1 MIFIKKKYLI
11 NRLVSILIKIQS
23 IKIIIFLI
31 LFSFAPDLSIA
42 NSENFENQLLNRK
55 KIIKADLKNK
65 ILKNKNVNFSEFM
78 TLKLDLENT
87 SINCFFG
94 YQDDNRIVL
103 CYLLSFFLFYEIDN
117 LFSLNIVFND
127 R

>member
-1 MIFIKKKYLI
+1 MIFIKKI
-11 NRLVSILIKIQS
+11 NFINQLVSMLFKIKS
-23 IKIIIFLI
+23 IKTISFLI
-31 LFSFAPDLSIA
+31 LLSFTPEMSTA
-42 NSENFENQLLNRK
+42 NSENSENKLLNRK

-87 SINCFFG
+87 IINCFFG

-103 CYLLSFFLFYEIDN
+103 CY
-117 LFSLNIVFND
+117 
-127 R
+127 

>member
-1 MIFIKKKYLI
+1 MIFIKKINFIKKLI
-11 NRLVSILIKIQS
+11 VTLFRIKS
-23 IKIIIFLI
+23 IKIISYII
-31 LFSFAPDLSIA
+31 LLSFITKVSIA

-103 CYLLSFFLFYEIDN
+103 CY
-117 LFSLNIVFND
+117 
-127 R
+127 

>member
-1 MIFIKKKYLI
+1 MIFIKKIYLI
-11 NRLVSILIKIQS
+11 NQLVSNLVKIKS

-31 LFSFAPDLSIA
+31 SFSFIPELSIA
-42 NSENFENQLLNRK
+42 KGENFENQLLNRK
-55 KIIKADLKNK
+55 KIIKDDLKNK

-103 CYLLSFFLFYEIDN
+103 CY
-117 LFSLNIVFND
+117 
-127 R
+127 

>member
-11 NRLVSILIKIQS
+11 NRLISILIKIKS

-78 TLKLDLENT
+78 TLKLDLKNT

-94 YQDDNRIVL
+94 YQEDNRIVL
-103 CYLLSFFLFYEIDN
+103 CY
-117 LFSLNIVFND
+117 
-127 R
+127 

>member
-1 MIFIKKKYLI
+1 MIFIKKIYFI
-11 NRLVSILIKIQS
+11 NRLVSLLVKIKS
-23 IKIIIFLI
+23 IKIISFLI
-31 LFSFAPDLSIA
+31 LFNFVTELSIA

-78 TLKLDLENT
+78 TLKLNLENT

-94 YQDDNRIVL
+94 YQDGNRIVL
-103 CYLLSFFLFYEIDN
+103 CY
-117 LFSLNIVFND
+117 
-127 R
+127 

>member
-1 MIFIKKKYLI
+1 MLFKIKSLKTI
-11 NRLVSILIKIQS
+11 S
-23 IKIIIFLI
+23 FLI
-31 LFSFAPDLSIA
+31 LLSFTPEMSTA
-42 NSENFENQLLNRK
+42 NSENSENKLLNRK

-78 TLKLDLENT
+78 TLEIDLENT

-103 CYLLSFFLFYEIDN
+103 CY
-117 LFSLNIVFND
+117 
-127 R
+127 

>member
-1 MIFIKKKYLI
+1 MIFIKKI
-11 NRLVSILIKIQS
+11 NFIKKSVSTLFRIKS
-23 IKIIIFLI
+23 IKIISYII

-42 NSENFENQLLNRK
+42 DSENFENQLLNRK

-78 TLKLDLENT
+78 TMKLDLENT

-103 CYLLSFFLFYEIDN
+103 CY
-117 LFSLNIVFND
+117 
-127 R
+127 

>member
-1 MIFIKKKYLI
+1 MIFIKKI
-11 NRLVSILIKIQS
+11 NFIKKLVSTLFRIKS
-23 IKIIIFLI
+23 IKIISYII
-31 LFSFAPDLSIA
+31 LLSFIAEVSTA
-42 NSENFENQLLNRK
+42 NSENSENQLLNRK
-55 KIIKADLKNK
+55 KITKDDLKNK

-103 CYLLSFFLFYEIDN
+103 CY
-117 LFSLNIVFND
+117 
-127 R
+127 

>member
-11 NRLVSILIKIQS
+11 NRLISILIKIKS
-23 IKIIIFLI
+23 IKIIIFFI
-31 LFSFAPDLSIA
+31 LFSFLPNLSIA

-78 TLKLDLENT
+78 TLKIDLKNT

-94 YQDDNRIVL
+94 YQEDNRIVL
-103 CYLLSFFLFYEIDN
+103 CY
-117 LFSLNIVFND
+117 
-127 R
+127 

>member
-1 MIFIKKKYLI
+1 MIFIKKIYLI
-11 NRLVSILIKIQS
+11 NQLVSILIKIKS
-23 IKIIIFLI
+23 IKIISFLI
-31 LFSFAPDLSIA
+31 LLSFLPELSIA
-42 NSENFENQLLNRK
+42 KSENSENQLLNRK

-78 TLKLDLENT
+78 TLKLDLKNT

-103 CYLLSFFLFYEIDN
+103 CY
-117 LFSLNIVFND
+117 
-127 R
+127 

>member
-1 MIFIKKKYLI
+1 MIFKKKIYFI
-11 NRLVSILIKIQS
+11 NQLVSILVKIKS
-23 IKIIIFLI
+23 IKIISFLI
-31 LFSFAPDLSIA
+31 LLSIVPELSMA
-42 NSENFENQLLNRK
+42 KSENFENQLLNRK

-103 CYLLSFFLFYEIDN
+103 CY
-117 LFSLNIVFND
+117 
-127 R
+127 

>member
-1 MIFIKKKYLI
+1 MIFIKKIYLI
-11 NRLVSILIKIQS
+11 NRLVSILIKIKS

-31 LFSFAPDLSIA
+31 LFSFVPDLSIA
-42 NSENFENQLLNRK
+42 DSENFENQLLNRK

-78 TLKLDLENT
+78 TLKLDLKNT

-94 YQDDNRIVL
+94 YQEDNRIVL
-103 CYLLSFFLFYEIDN
+103 CY
-117 LFSLNIVFND
+117 
-127 R
+127 

>member
-11 NRLVSILIKIQS
+11 NRLISILIKIKS

-31 LFSFAPDLSIA
+31 LFSFVPDLSIA
-42 NSENFENQLLNRK
+42 HSENFENQLLNRK

-78 TLKLDLENT
+78 TLKLDLKNT

-103 CYLLSFFLFYEIDN
+103 CY
-117 LFSLNIVFND
+117 
-127 R
+127 

>member
-1 MIFIKKKYLI
+1 MIFIKKI
-11 NRLVSILIKIQS
+11 NFIKKSVSTLFRIKS
-23 IKIIIFLI
+23 IKIISYII
-31 LFSFAPDLSIA
+31 LLSFITKVSIA

-78 TLKLDLENT
+78 TLKLDLKNT

-103 CYLLSFFLFYEIDN
+103 CY
-117 LFSLNIVFND
+117 
-127 R
+127 

>member
-1 MIFIKKKYLI
+1 MIFIKKI
-11 NRLVSILIKIQS
+11 NFIKKSVSTLFRIKS
-23 IKIIIFLI
+23 IKIISYII
-31 LFSFAPDLSIA
+31 LLSFITEVSTA

-103 CYLLSFFLFYEIDN
+103 CY
-117 LFSLNIVFND
+117 
-127 R
+127 

>member
-11 NRLVSILIKIQS
+11 NRLVSNLVKIKS

-31 LFSFAPDLSIA
+31 SFSFIPELSIA
-42 NSENFENQLLNRK
+42 KSENFENQLLNRT

-94 YQDDNRIVL
+94 YQEDNRIVL
-103 CYLLSFFLFYEIDN
+103 CY
-117 LFSLNIVFND
+117 
-127 R
+127 

>member
-1 MIFIKKKYLI
+1 MIFIKKIYLI
-11 NRLVSILIKIQS
+11 NQLVSILIKIKS

-31 LFSFAPDLSIA
+31 LFSFVPDLSIA
-42 NSENFENQLLNRK
+42 DSENFENQLLNRK

-78 TLKLDLENT
+78 TLKLDLKNT

-103 CYLLSFFLFYEIDN
+103 CY
-117 LFSLNIVFND
+117 
-127 R
+127 

>member
-1 MIFIKKKYLI
+1 MIFIKKI
-11 NRLVSILIKIQS
+11 NFINQLVSMLFKIKS
-23 IKIIIFLI
+23 IKTISFLI
-31 LFSFAPDLSIA
+31 LLSFTPEMSTA
-42 NSENFENQLLNRK
+42 NSENSENKLLNRK

-103 CYLLSFFLFYEIDN
+103 CY
-117 LFSLNIVFND
+117 
-127 R
+127 